1 VSPIDDLDAVKKV
14 DQAIAENERLQTVY
28 LTGYTSEVDG
38 YDAAL
43 AQHEQAVAD
52 ALEAGRVPPTYPPV
66 PPSAQAHAD
75 RRSGARRPDF
85 LVRDQA
91 PEAGRRQV
99 EGGRREPGDLL
110 LIIRAKYADLIQEA
124 KRPVGTVTR
133 IGKEI
138 GALAD
143 CLHEVTCAGRGQ
155 GGSRP
160 PAPGKVDA
168 EAVVA
173 AVQRDVDLLE
183 QEPERR
189 LGMVSNLHEVRQPP
203 PGSEPAPGA
212 KPLRT
217 SADVPPGYSYGR

>member
-75 RRSGARRPDF
+75 RIFWFATRRRKLAEDR
-85 LVRDQA
+85 LKVVA
-91 PEAGRRQV
+91 AN
-99 EGGRREPGDLL
+99 RETLL